1 MVLKM
6 PLFTGNESK
15 RAIDKI
21 KADFEKALQS
31 VESPLIISDISQ
43 KFKATEHEK
52 NVLLNCIDRSL
63 TLLTDMFLY
72 QKDMP
77 ADRVTAVTSSIE
89 KLLVQRKQFIQDYW
103 SKPFIQFAQKEE
115 THD

>member
-1 MVLKM
+1 
-6 PLFTGNESK
+6 
-15 RAIDKI
+15 
-21 KADFEKALQS
+21 
-31 VESPLIISDISQ
+31 
-43 KFKATEHEK
+43 
-52 NVLLNCIDRSL
+52 
-63 TLLTDMFLY
+63 MFLY